1 MVIKMRREIDE
12 RAILEQQL
20 IRAKKEL
27 FRVNNLREL
36 RVMQHRIQYLTQR
49 LKELE
54 GKATRT
60 KA

>member
-1 MVIKMRREIDE
+1 MRREIDE